1 MKKMKGFMQAGIVV
15 VYILLV
21 WTIVVPLIA
30 TYFLY
35 RYLFGKRCD
44 KTEGVLTAAD
54 YPNLDCSAFTVKSGK
69 EDLACF
75 EYRDREKC
83 TSEAVMLVCH
93 GIGCSHGNYLNRI
106 NYFAQK
112 GYIVLGF
119 DITGCGDSTGSGIK
133 GLPQAHVDIDK
144 VLTYIENSP
153 EYGSLPLL
161 VYGHSWSGFG
171 VAAALNYGH
180 KPAAVVS
187 ASGFNKERSIIRFQA
202 VRMAGKIG
210 VLSMPWFAVI
220 ERMIYGKSS
229 AYTAVSGINAYGGPV
244 LVAHSKDDPTVPYD
258 CSVAAAEGITNPRV
272 EKLIYE
278 DRGHTLSRSVEAEN
292 TIKKDIVGKPRRKVR
307 KGECYFKYE
316 VDVHYHYSAREVVFD
331 TDEAFM
337 DKVEAFC
344 SSALK
349 GEKK

>member
-1 MKKMKGFMQAGIVV
+1 MKKMKGFMQAGIVI

-35 RYLFGKRCD
+35 RYLFNKRCE

-54 YPNLDCSAFTVKSGK
+54 YPNLDCSAFKIKSGK

-83 TSEAVMLVCH
+83 TGSAVVLVSH

-106 NYFAQK
+106 NYFAEQ

-119 DITGCGDSTGSGIK
+119 DITGCGDSTGTGIK

-153 EYGSLPLL
+153 EYGGLPLL

-180 KPAAVVS
+180 KPVAVAS

-210 VLSMPWFAVI
+210 VLSMPWFAII
-220 ERMIYGKSS
+220 ERFIYGKK
-229 AYTAVSGINAYGGPV
+229 AGYTAVSGINAYGGPV
-244 LVAHSKDDPTVPYD
+244 LLAHSKDDPTVPYD
-258 CSVAAAEGITNPRV
+258 CSVIAAEGITNKRV
-272 EKLIYE
+272 QKLLYE

-292 TIKKDIVGKPRRKVR
+292 TIKKDVAGKPRRKPG
-307 KGECYFKYE
+307 KDESYFRYE

-331 TDEAFM
+331 TDLDFM
-337 DKVEAFC
+337 NKVGDFFKN
-344 SSALK
+344 ALK
-349 GEKK
+349 GEL